1 MAQTPAGG
9 FHTPVMTS
17 EVVGFLAPLR
27 SGVVV
32 DATFGG
38 GGHSASLLDA
48 ATRQLLVLM
57 NRLK

>member
-1 MAQTPAGG
+1 MAQTPLGD

-17 EVVGFLAPLR
+17 EVVGLLAPLR

-38 GGHSASLLDA
+38 GGHTASLLDA
-48 ATRQLLVLM
+48 APGLRILAV
-57 NRLK
+57 